1 MARPPSAPQG
11 RPSVAHARAGLLAIG
26 LSLGFLALSFVLLA
40 VSVQAGRT
48 WLDTAV
54 IELVHGAD
62 GGAEGA
68 TRGGA
73 FVRTFW
79 QDVTVLGSAP
89 IVTLIVLVTLG
100 YLVLARH
107 GRTAV
112 AFAVGIC
119 LAAVSIYIFKG
130 SFERPR
136 PMGAEALVM
145 LDSYSFP
152 SGHSVIAGALYP
164 MLGALVAQVV
174 DGRRLKA
181 YCIACGIFVMV
192 LVGASRVYLGV
203 HYITDILAGFC
214 LGLAWALLSG
224 LVMGRLRRRGMIETA
239 PLASER
245 PPEA

>member
-1 MARPPSAPQG
+1 MARTPSAQQG
-11 RPSVAHARAGLLAIG
+11 RSSVAQARAGSLAIG

-54 IELVHGAD
+54 IELVR
-62 GGAEGA
+62 GAEGTA
-68 TRGGA
+68 HGGP

-107 GRTAV
+107 GRTAA
-112 AFAVGIC
+112 AFAVGIG
-119 LAAVSIYIFKG
+119 LAALSTYVFKG
-130 SFERPR
+130 LFERPR
-136 PMGAEALVM
+136 PMGAETLVM
-145 LDSYSFP
+145 LDVYSFP

-181 YCIACGIFVMV
+181 YCVACGIFVMV

-203 HYITDILAGFC
+203 HFITDILAGFC
-214 LGLAWALLSG
+214 LGLAWALVSG
-224 LVMGRLRRRGMIETA
+224 LVMARLRRRGMIETA

-245 PPEA
+245 PPEQSSG